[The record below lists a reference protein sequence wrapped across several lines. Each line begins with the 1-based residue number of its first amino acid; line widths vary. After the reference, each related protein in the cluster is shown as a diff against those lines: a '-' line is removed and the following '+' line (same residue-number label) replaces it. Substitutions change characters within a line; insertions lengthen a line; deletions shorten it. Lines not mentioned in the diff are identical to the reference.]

1 MTDFVRDKTLSDR
14 IRLTTSGMPAPPTAK
29 KITSRKRFW
38 QFWRREPD
46 RQRQEPVISGAT
58 TFGTLRQATAAII
71 VPAAREE
78 RQPQDNVREGGG
90 LDAPRRQAWLR
101 DDLKRQADLK
111 RPGDVKRPDDV
122 KHPVDP
128 THQSKQRSDSR
139 HEAPRD
145 ESRRDESR
153 RDEARRDEAPRDET
167 RQEAAKRRKGE
178 VRTASHRPLWQS
190 PLTRRILA
198 VNMLALAIPVVGLL
212 FLDSYRSSLIQSE
225 LELLQT
231 EAKLFSGALAA
242 GAVVTDPSGEDSLM
256 PEGTRQTVRRLV
268 DVSKTRARIFAPDGA
283 MLADSFLLSGPGGIV
298 EIQPLPPPEP
308 QSNVVW
314 AAAVHAYNW
323 ILALLPSGAHLPP
336 YSESAIQ
343 TAADYPEVQK
353 ALNGETG
360 SFVRDAGDGSMVL
373 SVAVPVQR
381 YRQVLGALFLTKS
394 GDSVENTLRDT
405 RLTILAVFG
414 VALSVTVLLSFYLA
428 STIALPIHRL
438 ADAADRVRRAK
449 GRKNTIPDLTRRH
462 DEIGDLSGS
471 LRDMTQSVW
480 MRMDAIERFAA
491 DVAHE
496 IKNPLTS
503 LRSAVETVARVED
516 PLQQKKLM
524 SIILDDVQ
532 RLNRLISDIS
542 DASRIDAEMSRTE
555 AGPVDLRDMLQAMAD
570 IHLATANAAAPK
582 LILDLPLQADLRVLG
597 MESRLGQVLRNLI
610 SNAGSFSPPGG
621 EIVLGAQRQARMVAV
636 WVDDQGPG
644 IPPDKL
650 TAIFERFYS
659 ERPKGEKFGTHSGL
673 GLSISK
679 QIVEAHGGTLTAE
692 NLRDEDGHIQG
703 ARFTLRLPAL

>member
-1 MTDFVRDKTLSDR
+1 MAAQAAIDDIRQIVSD
-14 IRLTTSGMPAPPTAK
+14 LAPP
-29 KITSRKRFW
+29 
-38 QFWRREPD
+38 
-46 RQRQEPVISGAT
+46 RQRDGGRPDSARQVPANPAAI
-58 TFGTLRQATAAII
+58 RQATGGRINPNPANPNQVRPAQATMRPAQILRDEQLRDHLKRQPGP
-71 VPAAREE
+71 PAARAG
-78 RQPQDNVREGGG
+78 RPTWPPHD
-90 LDAPRRQAWLR
+90 LPRPDLPRPEPARPEPARTEPPRDEALR
-101 DDLKRQADLK
+101 DDARQIKIKRTRS
-111 RPGDVKRPDDV
+111 RP
-122 KHPVDP
+122 
-128 THQSKQRSDSR
+128 
-139 HEAPRD
+139 
-145 ESRRDESR
+145 
-153 RDEARRDEAPRDET
+153 
-167 RQEAAKRRKGE
+167 
-178 VRTASHRPLWQS
+178 ASHRPLWQS

-198 VNMLALAIPVVGLL
+198 VNMLALAIPVIGLL
-212 FLDSYRSSLIQSE
+212 YLDSYRSSLIQSE
-225 LELLQT
+225 IELLQT

-256 PEGTRQTVRRLV
+256 PENTRQTVRRLV

-283 MLADSFLLSGPGGIV
+283 LLADSFLLSGPGGVV

-308 QSNVVW
+308 QSGVLW
-314 AAAVHAYNW
+314 SAAIHAYNW
-323 ILALLPSGAHLPP
+323 VLALLPGGAHLPA

-353 ALNGETG
+353 ALNGEVG
-360 SFVRDAGDGSMVL
+360 SFVRDAGNGSMVL

-394 GDSVENTLRDT
+394 GDSVESTLRDT
-405 RLTILAVFG
+405 RLTILAVFA

-449 GRKNTIPDLTRRH
+449 GRKNTIPDLTKRH
-462 DEIGDLSGS
+462 DEIGDLSAS
-471 LRDMTQSVW
+471 LRDMTQAVW

-542 DASRIDAEMSRTE
+542 DASRIDAEMSRAE
-555 AGPVDLRDMLQAMAD
+555 AGPVDLREMLQAMAD
-570 IHLATANAAAPK
+570 IHATTASAAAPR

-597 MESRLGQVLRNLI
+597 TEGRLGQVLRNLI
-610 SNAGSFSPPGG
+610 SNAVSFSPAGG
-621 EIVLGAQRQARMVAV
+621 EIVLGAQRQGRTVSV

-692 NLRDEDGHIQG
+692 NLRDEEGRILG
-703 ARFTLRLPAL
+703 ARFTLRLFAL

>member
-1 MTDFVRDKTLSDR
+1 MTDFAEDKARPDRMRLGAPDMPPSDR
-14 IRLTTSGMPAPPTAK
+14 TLVVTPRSTSP
-29 KITSRKRFW
+29 RFW
-38 QFWRREPD
+38 QFWRR
-46 RQRQEPVISGAT
+46 
-58 TFGTLRQATAAII
+58 
-71 VPAAREE
+71 
-78 RQPQDNVREGGG
+78 
-90 LDAPRRQAWLR
+90 
-101 DDLKRQADLK
+101 
-111 RPGDVKRPDDV
+111 
-122 KHPVDP
+122 
-128 THQSKQRSDSR
+128 R
-139 HEAPRD
+139 HEAPRREPTMRASAKQPGPAPAVASPEITALPTRED
-145 ESRRDESR
+145 VR
-153 RDEARRDEAPRDET
+153 RDEAKRDDLRRSSAR
-167 RQEAAKRRKGE
+167 RQAAK

-212 FLDSYRSSLIQSE
+212 YLDSYRSSLIQSE
-225 LELLQT
+225 VELLQT
-231 EAKLFSGALAA
+231 EGKLFSGALAA
-242 GAVVTDPSGEDSLM
+242 GAVVTDPSGEESLL
-256 PEGTRQTVRRLV
+256 PESTRQTVRRLV
-268 DVSKTRARIFAPDGA
+268 DISKTRARIFAPDGA
-283 MLADSFLLSGPGGIV
+283 LLADSFLLSGPGGIV

-308 QSNVVW
+308 QSGVIW
-314 AAAVHAYNW
+314 SAATHAYNW
-323 ILALLPSGAHLPP
+323 VLALLPAGARLPP

-353 ALNGETG
+353 ALNGEIG
-360 SFVRDAGDGSMVL
+360 SFVRDAGNGSMVL

-405 RLTILAVFG
+405 RLTILAVFA

-449 GRKNTIPDLTRRH
+449 GRKDSIPDLTRRH
-462 DEIGDLSGS
+462 DEIGDLSGA
-471 LRDMTQSVW
+471 LREMTQAVW

-524 SIILDDVQ
+524 GIILDDVQ

-542 DASRIDAEMSRTE
+542 DASRIDAEMSRAE
-555 AGPVDLRDMLQAMAD
+555 AGPVDLREMLQAMAD
-570 IHLATANAAAPK
+570 IHQATAGAASATMKLALAP
-582 LILDLPLQADLRVLG
+582 QADLRVQG
-597 MESRLGQVLRNLI
+597 MEGRLGQVLRNLI
-610 SNAGSFSPPGG
+610 SNAVSFSPANGTITLAAHRDG
-621 EIVLGAQRQARMVAV
+621 KTVTIL
-636 WVDDQGPG
+636 VDDQGPG

-679 QIVEAHGGTLTAE
+679 QIVEAHGGSLTAE
-692 NLRDEDGHIQG
+692 NLRDEEGHILG
-703 ARFTLRLPAL
+703 ARFSLRLPAL

>member
-1 MTDFVRDKTLSDR
+1 MTDFARDKPLPDR
-14 IRLTTSGMPAPPTAK
+14 MRLTTSGMPAPLTAK
-29 KITSRKRFW
+29 KPVGPKKFW
-38 QFWRREPD
+38 QFWRREPA
-46 RQRQEPVISGAT
+46 RPRQEPVISGT
-58 TFGTLRQATAAII
+58 TINGTPAFATLRQATAAF
-71 VPAAREE
+71 VASAQRDLRHQLGTARDNLG
-78 RQPQDNVREGGG
+78 QDE
-90 LDAPRRQAWLR
+90 PRRDAWLR
-101 DDLKRQADLK
+101 DDLKRRTKPQND
-111 RPGDVKRPDDV
+111 
-122 KHPVDP
+122 
-128 THQSKQRSDSR
+128 
-139 HEAPRD
+139 APR
-145 ESRRDESR
+145 EEIR
-153 RDEARRDEAPRDET
+153 RDET
-167 RQEAAKRRKGE
+167 RRDEPRREEVRQETVKRRDGE
-178 VRTASHRPLWQS
+178 IRTASHRPLWQS

-283 MLADSFLLSGPGGIV
+283 LLADSFLLSGPGGIV

-308 QSNVVW
+308 RSNVIW
-314 AAAVHAYNW
+314 SAAIHAYNW

-353 ALNGETG
+353 ALNGEMG
-360 SFVRDAGDGSMVL
+360 SFVRDAGNGSLVL

-394 GDSVENTLRDT
+394 GESVENTLRDT

-449 GRKNTIPDLTRRH
+449 GRKNTIPDLTRRQ

-471 LRDMTQSVW
+471 LRDMTQAVW

-503 LRSAVETVARVED
+503 LRSAVETVARIED

-621 EIVLGAQRQARMVAV
+621 EIILGAQRQARTVEV

-692 NLRDEDGHIQG
+692 NLRDEEGRILG